1 MLVNKAYKFRIYP
14 THEQATLINKT
25 IGCARFVFN
34 HFLSLWNKTYKET
47 GKGLTYGSC
56 STELTKLKQEIE
68 WLKEPDKFS
77 LQNALRNLADSYNR
91 FFKKQNDAPRL
102 KSRKNPVQTYQTNY
116 TNGNIEIIDDKIKLP
131 KLGLVKFAKSREVE
145 GRILNVTVRRNPS
158 GKYVVTVLA
167 EVEVYKLPEKNAQ
180 VGIDLGLK
188 DFVVQSSG
196 QVFENP
202 KHLRKY
208 EKQLEIAQRS
218 LSRKQEQAKKENRKL
233 ENSKNYQK
241 NKRKVAQIHEKIT
254 NSRTDYL
261 QKTSTKLISEN
272 QVICL
277 EDLQV
282 SNLLKNQ
289 NLAKAISD
297 VSWSQFRTMIE
308 YKAKWYGRTIS
319 IVGKT
324 YPSSQLCSECGYKN
338 KDVKDLNLREWTCP
352 ECGTHHDRDI
362 NASKNIL
369 QEGLRLLAV

>member
-34 HFLSLWNKTYKET
+34 HFLSLWKDTYKET

-56 STELTKLKQEIE
+56 SAELTKLKQEIE

-77 LQNALRNLADSYNR
+77 LQNSLRNLADSYNR
-91 FFKKQNDAPRL
+91 FFKKQNDAPRF

-158 GKYVVTVLA
+158 GKYFVTVLA

-196 QVFENP
+196 QVYENP
-202 KHLRKY
+202 KYLRKY
-208 EKQLEIAQRS
+208 EKQLEKAQRS

-324 YPSSQLCSECGYKN
+324 YPSSQLCSKCGYKN

>member
-25 IGCARFVFN
+25 IGCTRFVFN
-34 HFLSLWNKTYKET
+34 HFLSLWNDTYKET

-56 STELTKLKQEIE
+56 SAELTKLKQEME

-77 LQNALRNLADSYNR
+77 LQNSLRNLADSYNR
-91 FFKKQNDAPRL
+91 FFKKQNSAPRY

-145 GRILNVTVRRNPS
+145 GRILNVTVRRNQS
-158 GKYVVTVLA
+158 GIYFVTVLA

-188 DFVVQSSG
+188 HFVVQSSG

-208 EKQLEIAQRS
+208 EKQLEKAQRS

-241 NKRKVAQIHEKIT
+241 NKRKVAQIHEKII

-282 SNLLKNQ
+282 RNLLKNQ

-324 YPSSQLCSECGYKN
+324 YPSSQLCSKCGYKN
-338 KDVKDLNLREWTCP
+338 KDAKDLNLREWTCP